1 MSNFIWGIIL
11 FAILWQFGIIQ
22 IILTVLGTA
31 LIFAG
36 GAVLSLA
43 GSV

>member
-1 MSNFIWGIIL
+1 MLKFVLGIIL

-22 IILTVLGTA
+22 IILTLLGTA

-43 GSV
+43 G

>member
-1 MSNFIWGIIL
+1 MSNFICGIIL
-11 FAILWQFGIIQ
+11 FAILWKFGIIQ
-22 IILTVLGTA
+22 IILQILGTA

>member
-11 FAILWQFGIIQ
+11 FAILYKFGIIQ
-22 IILTVLGTA
+22 IILQILGTA

-43 GSV
+43 G

>member
-11 FAILWQFGIIQ
+11 FAILWKFGIIQ
-22 IILTVLGTA
+22 IILQILGTV